1 MTQSPYFLRI
11 YLKNILPT
19 ELTNI
24 ILSYSY
30 VNIDKIE
37 LEYLVK
43 TYKYIQELYFNN
55 TYWFFEIL
63 SKNKKYDKSLLEF
76 FIYDLKPCSINIKN
90 FNGTLK
96 INGNQIINNVD
107 KFLLNEIYYINY
119 YKKIQYIPEKIC
131 DNILCGYGYN
141 NEYISKLTKFD
152 KQYLLFKM

>member
-43 TYKYIQELYFNN
+43 TYKYIQELYF
-55 TYWFFEIL
+55 E
-63 SKNKKYDKSLLEF
+63 
-76 FIYDLKPCSINIKN
+76 
-90 FNGTLK
+90 TL
-96 INGNQIINNVD
+96 
-107 KFLLNEIYYINY
+107 
-119 YKKIQYIPEKIC
+119 
-131 DNILCGYGYN
+131 
-141 NEYISKLTKFD
+141 
-152 KQYLLFKM
+152 